1 MGPGMDKSNIA
12 FFVASKPE
20 KFEWPVK
27 VPVPGDGK
35 YDYVEFTGVFK
46 YQDETQTKAWLDA
59 DKARTDKQLLA
70 DVLLAV
76 KDLKTVDGQAV
87 ASTPELVASVIEV
100 DRVAPVAM
108 GTYLAA
114 LRGLAAEKN

>member
-1 MGPGMDKSNIA
+1 MDKTNIP
-12 FFVASKPE
+12 FFVVTKPVS
-20 KFEWPVK
+20 FAWPVR

-46 YQDETQTKAWLDA
+46 YHDEAQMKELLDA
-59 DKARTDKQLLA
+59 KHQRTDKALLA
-70 DVLLAV
+70 LVLLEV
-76 KDLKTVDGQAV
+76 NGLKSADGQPV
-87 ASTPELVASVIEV
+87 ASTPELVASVIAV
-100 DRVAPVAM
+100 DRVAPVAV

>member
-1 MGPGMDKSNIA
+1 MDKANIA
-12 FFVASKPE
+12 FFVAARPE
-20 KFEWPVK
+20 TFKWPVK

-46 YQDETQTKAWLDA
+46 YQDEAQAKAWLET

-70 DVLLAV
+70 EVLLGV
-76 KDLKTVDGQAV
+76 EGLKTIDGQAV
-87 ASTPELVASVIEV
+87 PSTPELVASVIEV
-100 DRVAPVAM
+100 DRVAPVAV